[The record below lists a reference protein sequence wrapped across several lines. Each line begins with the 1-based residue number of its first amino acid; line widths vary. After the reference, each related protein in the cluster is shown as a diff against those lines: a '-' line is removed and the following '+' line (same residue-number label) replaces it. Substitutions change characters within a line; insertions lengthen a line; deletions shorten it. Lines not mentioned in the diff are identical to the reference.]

1 MKILICN
8 KISDVNT
15 SDLDINE
22 IEDYLILLEHSSWN
36 DFGYKVTF
44 NLYIMNMIGLVTQ
57 RKIGQLKIAKE
68 NQTENRFCEIDE
80 YHTLSTSLIDQ
91 LPDSFYSLG
100 ESSEYYKQI
109 KEYFNN
115 SALELLL
122 LTKLKDI
129 EKNKSKFDDLAD
141 QPVFDKAFKRTA
153 IYTDK
158 VESDWFIHTS
168 EAKSIFDTQIQNARN
183 LLSSGITDPNQLHSF
198 HTMIYGYV
206 VAAME
211 NYLFSI
217 FIKKIFSDPQIK
229 TNYMSKKIKEKFPL
243 SDIEKSPNFV
253 NEKLLEVL
261 NQISFHNVGTAK
273 DLFYEFLN
281 HSLMTEVQSQYFI
294 NCVEIRHDCAHRGGY
309 GVDGS
314 RTNITHEMIEELIEN
329 ICDVVGNIETNIM
342 Q

>member
-8 KISDVNT
+8 RVSDVNT

-36 DFGYKVTF
+36 DFGYTVTF
-44 NLYIMNMIGLVTQ
+44 NLYIMNMVGFAAQ

-68 NQTENRFCEIDE
+68 NQVERSFSQIAE
-80 YHTLSTSLIDQ
+80 YETLSNSLIDQ
-91 LPDSFYSLG
+91 LPNSFYSLG
-100 ESSEYYKQI
+100 EDSEYYKQI

-129 EKNKSKFDDLAD
+129 ENNKSKFDDLSD

-168 EAKSIFDTQIQNARN
+168 EAKSIFDTQIENARN
-183 LLSSGITDPNQLHSF
+183 LLSSGITDHNQLHSF
-198 HTMIYGYV
+198 HTMIFGYV

-217 FIKKIFSDPQIK
+217 FVKKVFSDPQIK
-229 TNYMSKKIKEKFPL
+229 SNYMSKKIKEKFFL
-243 SDIEKSPNFV
+243 SEIEKSPDFV

-281 HSLMTEVQSQYFI
+281 HSLMTEAQSQYFI